1 MKISS
6 LVFVICLL
14 TGSAFSTTYYVDY
27 ANGVDT
33 NSGTSTSTP
42 WKHAPGMLG
51 CSNTCLSITPAS
63 GDIFYLKGNVTWP
76 NASLG
81 WLMSWNGTSG
91 NPIYFGVL
99 SSYFAPMTGTVN
111 TNGAAVTWITGVH
124 GPGGSC
130 NSGCNEFG
138 DFTTA
143 MIGQTITING
153 GSCTVATVT
162 DATHLTCTATQ
173 GTQTGVVFSINLWG
187 RPVLDAGG
195 IVMGSQAGLA
205 NVMVRPYGN
214 YLIIDNLELKGLF
227 WTGAPGPGEAVYIEF
242 AGGTPGKGTH
252 DEIKNVYIHGWSH
265 DPNTSPTFTQDTN
278 LILGDSG
285 VPNNNVASSVHDSVI
300 TGEDNDRSSGN
311 SGGCIF
317 GGPALIYRIWCE
329 YADQGFV
336 GNGITTFHDNTVLQI
351 GPTFQQLNHSGG
363 SGVAHTNGLEL
374 NAQSTDVTVY
384 NNVIYAMGSGT
395 LTFWCA
401 TNSGVNCYAF
411 NNVFYNTDVN
421 NILDP
426 AQSVVNNGCSA
437 SGSYCNVAGNFF
449 YYNNTVECGPNSGPT
464 ATCQG
469 GNSAITAI
477 THQNN
482 HYITSGSIYSGT
494 PVPILTTNLLQSL
507 NTACS
512 TYGYC
517 YTQTPY
523 VFYPT
528 SGSGPTAG
536 AGTSLST
543 FCSTVS
549 TLDSTAG
556 AACLLDTTYGVFI
569 NRTSWSITSSGRIPN
584 SRKATPDI
592 GAYEYASGTNYTLTV
607 AVPSGGTVTDNTS
620 AINCPGTC
628 SASYSA
634 GTVVTLTA
642 TPSAGY
648 AFVSWSGACSGSS
661 NTCSVT
667 MSANESVT
675 ATFTGVPIATL
686 STTSIAFGSR
696 THCTTSSPRTVTLTN
711 TGHAVLNISSIGTG
725 ETPGCPVSAPLSDF
739 SDTTTCGSTLAVG
752 LHCNILVK
760 FTPQVAGARSGT
772 LSIVDDAAD
781 SPQTVLLTGTG
792 Q

>member
-278 LILGDSG
+278 LILG
-285 VPNNNVASSVHDSVI
+285 
-300 TGEDNDRSSGN
+300 R
-311 SGGCIF
+311 F
-317 GGPALIYRIWCE
+317 GRAE
-329 YADQGFV
+329 Q
-336 GNGITTFHDNTVLQI
+336 
-351 GPTFQQLNHSGG
+351 
-363 SGVAHTNGLEL
+363 
-374 NAQSTDVTVY
+374 
-384 NNVIYAMGSGT
+384 
-395 LTFWCA
+395 
-401 TNSGVNCYAF
+401 
-411 NNVFYNTDVN
+411 
-421 NILDP
+421 
-426 AQSVVNNGCSA
+426 
-437 SGSYCNVAGNFF
+437 
-449 YYNNTVECGPNSGPT
+449 
-464 ATCQG
+464 
-469 GNSAITAI
+469 
-477 THQNN
+477 
-482 HYITSGSIYSGT
+482 
-494 PVPILTTNLLQSL
+494 
-507 NTACS
+507 
-512 TYGYC
+512 
-517 YTQTPY
+517 
-523 VFYPT
+523 
-528 SGSGPTAG
+528 
-536 AGTSLST
+536 
-543 FCSTVS
+543 
-549 TLDSTAG
+549 
-556 AACLLDTTYGVFI
+556 
-569 NRTSWSITSSGRIPN
+569 
-584 SRKATPDI
+584 
-592 GAYEYASGTNYTLTV
+592 
-607 AVPSGGTVTDNTS
+607 
-620 AINCPGTC
+620 
-628 SASYSA
+628 
-634 GTVVTLTA
+634 
-642 TPSAGY
+642 
-648 AFVSWSGACSGSS
+648 
-661 NTCSVT
+661 
-667 MSANESVT
+667 
-675 ATFTGVPIATL
+675 
-686 STTSIAFGSR
+686 
-696 THCTTSSPRTVTLTN
+696 
-711 TGHAVLNISSIGTG
+711 
-725 ETPGCPVSAPLSDF
+725 
-739 SDTTTCGSTLAVG
+739 
-752 LHCNILVK
+752 
-760 FTPQVAGARSGT
+760 
-772 LSIVDDAAD
+772 
-781 SPQTVLLTGTG
+781 
-792 Q
+792 